1 MKKKKVLFN
10 NERNKQMEIIKSLD
24 EYDIEETKNCLKY
37 IIEFWEILL
46 GKSSNKIENLKINEE
61 QLFYCDETLKELE
74 KKEIIINKYINE
86 IENIF
91 KNGKKSEKNLIEKI
105 ITDRKKYNVKKKQI
119 EINQIREEIQLK
131 KKFQT
136 IDERQRIIIKGRKVI
151 QDFPLIKNNKKKK
164 KIIIKKNIDDFE
176 YLYYSSD
183 ENDK

>member
-86 IENIF
+86 
-91 KNGKKSEKNLIEKI
+91 
-105 ITDRKKYNVKKKQI
+105 
-119 EINQIREEIQLK
+119 
-131 KKFQT
+131 KF
-136 IDERQRIIIKGRKVI
+136 R
-151 QDFPLIKNNKKKK
+151 
-164 KIIIKKNIDDFE
+164 
-176 YLYYSSD
+176 
-183 ENDK
+183 